1 MNRRYFFFV
10 LVSVI
15 GFALVFHS
23 TIGVTQQR
31 APIAPDPVQEAQ
43 TPRQVQIT
51 RPEQQ
56 PTTHDQ
62 SDIFSATN
70 APPSSPVFETQPDP
84 RGKGPKAVNLQVA
97 D

>member
-1 MNRRYFFFV
+1 MKRRYFFFV

-15 GFALVFHS
+15 GIALVFHS

-31 APIAPDPVQEAQ
+31 TPIAPDPVQEAQ

-70 APPSSPVFETQPDP
+70 APPSSPVFETQPDQ
-84 RGKGPKAVNLQVA
+84 GKTLGLRLRSRPA
-97 D
+97 